1 MARALPLFP
10 LVLAL
15 ALSPLAATAQMQM
28 TAATPAPPPD
38 RSSQPQQ
45 SEGTKKMVEYLK
57 TIAETF
63 NVPENI
69 MANTKRVETFSKQPN
84 MNTAKKIELYQEMI
98 FAGMTEQAIAGRYGI
113 RSIPTLILIAR
124 GREVARQSGAM
135 PANAIVGWA
144 RQALAAA

>member
-57 TIAETF
+57 TQTAPDPSLVLLTPIMITKDNVNDAER
-63 NVPENI
+63 I
-69 MANTKRVETFSKQPN
+69 
-84 MNTAKKIELYQEMI
+84 
-98 FAGMTEQAIAGRYGI
+98 G
-113 RSIPTLILIAR
+113 
-124 GREVARQSGAM
+124 EVQ
-135 PANAIVGWA
+135 
-144 RQALAAA
+144 